1 MDDII
6 CSALSSRSSIP
17 RALLSVRSCPCGAK
31 QYEFIKMK
39 AMVCALALAAV
50 LAVANCAPYQIAYL
64 VPVDAPVVRVARSP
78 QFSGSAANA
87 GAQSFNSGGGFP
99 GFGGFSGSA
108 ANAAS
113 QSFSAGGGFPG
124 HGGFSG
130 SAASAGAQ
138 SFSGGSGFPGFGG
151 FSGSAANAG
160 AQSFSG

>member
-1 MDDII
+1 
-6 CSALSSRSSIP
+6 
-17 RALLSVRSCPCGAK
+17 
-31 QYEFIKMK
+31 MK
-39 AMVCALALAAV
+39 VMVCALVLAAV

-64 VPVDAPVVRVARSP
+64 VPVDAPVARVARAA

-87 GAQSFNSGGGFP
+87 GAQSFSAGGGFP
-99 GFGGFSGSA
+99 GFGGFSGSS

-113 QSFSAGGGFPG
+113 QSFGGGF
-124 HGGFSG
+124 GGFGG

>member
-1 MDDII
+1 
-6 CSALSSRSSIP
+6 
-17 RALLSVRSCPCGAK
+17 
-31 QYEFIKMK
+31 MK

-50 LAVANCAPYQIAYL
+50 LAVANCAPYESESSVVLGVSLPVAYL
-64 VPVDAPVVRVARSP
+64 IPEDATVVRVARSP

-87 GAQSFNSGGGFP
+87 GAQSFNAGGFP

-113 QSFSAGGGFPG
+113 QSFSQGGG
-124 HGGFSG
+124 HGGFGGLSG

-138 SFSGGSGFPGFGG
+138 SFSGGAGGFPGFGG